1 MISPDTKHYSESREW
16 DEGSKKFIGWDF
28 KTFVYYAVDASKI
41 HPSFYRPPR
50 KKPYP
55 EIITTCTFN
64 TFLPKPHERT
74 GEARMTGIG
83 KPMFW
88 TTVHINPVIGG
99 AWSRD
104 PQFSKEVTQDGY
116 ALGFF
121 SKVRLG
127 LLGRPNEHVGTGH
140 FLMADLALPPTRRNV
155 QHIISEVRK
164 RTQLTKFFIIR
175 SSGDGTML
183 FVPEIV
189 DEPHLLA
196 IWNDLELA
204 NHVEISRGR
213 RRIDFMFDSRWHA
226 RSQQNH
232 KDRLGIPNR
241 EQNGGILRLNASPP
255 LKPEKP
261 MVIAA
266 SFD

>member
-1 MISPDTKHYSESREW
+1 MISPEKNFYPESREW
-16 DEGSKKFIGWDF
+16 NLGGERFIGWDF
-28 KTFVYYAVDASKI
+28 KTFVYYTISASRI

-50 KKPYP
+50 KKAYP
-55 EIITTCTFN
+55 EIVTACTFN

-88 TTVHINPVIGG
+88 TRVRINPVAGG
-99 AWSRD
+99 NWSVD
-104 PQFSKEVTQDGY
+104 PQFSEEVTQGGY

-127 LLGRPNEHVGTGH
+127 LLGRPNEQVGTGH
-140 FLMADLALPPTRRNV
+140 FVMADLALPPTRRNI
-155 QHIISEVRK
+155 QHIITEVRK
-164 RTQLTKFFIIR
+164 RTKLTKFFIIR
-175 SSGDGTML
+175 SSRDGTML
-183 FVPEIV
+183 FAPEIV

-213 RRIDFMFDSRWHA
+213 RRIDFVFDSRWHA

-241 EQNGGILRLNASPP
+241 SQNGGILRLSASFPI
-255 LKPEKP
+255 KPETP